1 MDLNWHTFAL
11 LPVGLGLLGFI
22 EPCTI
27 GGHLVFLDTQAE
39 RTRSTR
45 VSAALT
51 FSVTRALMTGL
62 FGAFIAFVGQI
73 LVGVQTGVWLIFGLI
88 YFGTG
93 AAFLLGRSGFMKWNI
108 DLAPKTWRQVS
119 HPIALGLA
127 FGLNIP
133 ACAAPI
139 LFGLLGLAAT
149 AGTAASGFAMMFLFG
164 LALSAPLVVFAFTP
178 HLSGW
183 LIRAGEWM
191 KQRAWLTGMIFVLLG
206 VWSIWFGLYVDP
218 ANWSG
223 R

>member
-1 MDLNWHTFAL
+1 MDVGWHAL
-11 LPVGLGLLGFI
+11 VWLPLGLGLLGFI

-45 VSAALT
+45 IGAALT
-51 FSVTRALMTGL
+51 FSLMRALMTGL
-62 FGAFIAFVGQI
+62 FGAFIAFVGQSLI
-73 LVGVQTGVWLIFGLI
+73 VVQTVVWVIFGSI
-88 YFGTG
+88 YVGIG
-93 AAFLLGRSGFMKWNI
+93 AAFLFGKSGLLKWNI
-108 DLAPKTWRQVS
+108 NLAPKTWRQVT

-133 ACAAPI
+133 ACAAPV
-139 LFGLLGLAAT
+139 LFVLLSLAAT
-149 AGTAASGFAMMFLFG
+149 TGTALSGFVMMFLFG
-164 LALSAPLVVFAFTP
+164 LALSAPLVIFAVEP
-178 HLSGW
+178 NLSIW
-183 LIRAGEWM
+183 LSRAREWM
-191 KQRAWLTGMIFVLLG
+191 KRRAWLTGAIFLLLG